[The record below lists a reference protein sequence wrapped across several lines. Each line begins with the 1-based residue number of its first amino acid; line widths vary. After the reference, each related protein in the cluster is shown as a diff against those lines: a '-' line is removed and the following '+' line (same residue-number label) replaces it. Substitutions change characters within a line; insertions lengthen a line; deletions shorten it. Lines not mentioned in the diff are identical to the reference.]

1 MRGAITATFFL
12 QPRKK
17 NCVGSVLPQAEAERP
32 PRARGTWSGVGRRG
46 TTLPTPPCLR
56 SSASS
61 SYLYL
66 VLVSVPGSV
75 SPGAPAAVFVSSS
88 SPGSPCSFSASEWAA
103 LPCPDPEVV
112 QLPVS
117 DLSSGPLP
125 QPHPAPSFLCLR
137 APYAVRPPCSLGP
150 LPSAAGTPGQQR
162 TVQGGLGAG
171 GT

>member
-1 MRGAITATFFL
+1 MSE
-12 QPRKK
+12 KK
-17 NCVGSVLPQAEAERP
+17 KCVGSVLPQAEAERP

-46 TTLPTPPCLR
+46 TTPPTPLCLR

-125 QPHPAPSFLCLR
+125 QPHPAPSFLCLQ
-137 APYAVRPPCSLGP
+137 APYAVHP
-150 LPSAAGTPGQQR
+150 LARLVPSFLSQVPMGSIVP
-162 TVQGGLGAG
+162 
-171 GT
+171 